1 MKNNKVPAT
10 WPKIVILILSVIC
23 LIGALLPWVVYS
35 GWGEPTTKNLFD
47 GFFSPG
53 QWVMPGCLGVI
64 VLFNIIALAMGSR
77 GSTILSGVLSILA
90 SLILIGNFALL
101 GFGLSEIGARNTFST
116 QSFGV
121 GFYISLTTS
130 IVVFIFSMVSL
141 RLKSVNR

>member
-10 WPKIVILILSVIC
+10 WPKIVMLILSVVC

-47 GFFSPG
+47 SYFIPG
-53 QWVMPGCLGVI
+53 QWVMLGCLGVI
-64 VLFNIIALAMGSR
+64 VLFNIMALAMGSR
-77 GSTILSGVLSILA
+77 GSKILSGVLSILA

-116 QSFGV
+116 QNFGV
-121 GFYISLTTS
+121 GFYVSFSS
-130 IVVFIFSMVSL
+130 IIVILFL
-141 RLKSVNR
+141 L